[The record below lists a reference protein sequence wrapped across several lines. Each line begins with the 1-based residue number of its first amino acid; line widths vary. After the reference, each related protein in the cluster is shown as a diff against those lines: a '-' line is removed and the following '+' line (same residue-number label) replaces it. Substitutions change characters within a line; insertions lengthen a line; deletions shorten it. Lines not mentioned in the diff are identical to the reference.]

1 MKEGVFYNERAQRKI
16 SVFTTHHRS
25 IITILIITID
35 IGTKVNYIANL
46 RTHVYTFSVC
56 AYNKENIKIIAK
68 ETLEPLKS
76 SSCLFVALRFSAYFC
91 FPFSL

>member
-1 MKEGVFYNERAQRKI
+1 MKEGVFNNERAQRKI

-46 RTHVYTFSVC
+46 RTHVYTFLCVRIV
-56 AYNKENIKIIAK
+56 KR
-68 ETLEPLKS
+68 TLK
-76 SSCLFVALRFSAYFC
+76 
-91 FPFSL
+91 